1 MRKFCTK
8 CGRELPE
15 NNKCPHC
22 VSTGNTGERRKRR
35 SLLMMLLTRMGIG
48 VPNEN
53 SANVFEKGQKI
64 VPDIVKADENEVPV
78 KEYDM
83 AFLRS
88 RIRGQYARGRLQITN
103 KRILFRAAGM
113 SYQGPIAQQYEF
125 AVDEIAGVEI
135 RKSNRISI
143 LNIFLCFWLNAMIMF
158 IATGLSHD
166 FAEKMPVFASICTV
180 FFAFSCIIPF
190 FVLRRKFWLKLIIM
204 SFGLGALFGLG
215 SVMDISLSTLLN
227 GLKTN
232 VFDYLYLIMFTV
244 WVANVVLVSMVPD
257 AIILIK
263 VKGAAEAI
271 SIRRKLFATPF
282 RQAVEYTGFGEVA
295 PGRDFDKAVIEV
307 GALIND
313 LNTLGDLAVDKW
325 KEKE

>member
-1 MRKFCTK
+1 MQKYCTK
-8 CGRELPE
+8 CGRELLE

-22 VSTGNTGERRKRR
+22 ESTENTGKRKKRR
-35 SLLMMLLTRMGIG
+35 SLLVMLLTWMGIG

-53 SANVFEKGQKI
+53 SANVFEKAQKI

-103 KRILFRAAGM
+103 KRVLFRAVGM

-135 RKSNRISI
+135 RKSNRISG
-143 LNIFLCFWLNAMIMF
+143 LNIFLCFLLNAMIMP
-158 IATGLSHD
+158 IAAGISNE
-166 FAEKMPVFASICTV
+166 FAAKMPIFAAICTV
-180 FFAFSCIIPF
+180 LFAFSCIVPF
-190 FVLRRKFWLKLIIM
+190 FALRRKFWLKLVIM
-204 SFGLGALFGLG
+204 SFGLGSIFGIG

-227 GLKTN
+227 GLETN
-232 VFDYLYLIMFTV
+232 VFDYLYWILFAF

-257 AIILIK
+257 AVILIK

-313 LNTLGDLAVDKW
+313 LNTLGDLAVEKW